1 MTFWII
7 NGPNLNMLGNRE
19 PEFYG
24 NVDFDTYLKSIEKR
38 FSEHSI
44 HYFQSNHEGALIDKM
59 QEVYENADGIVLNAA
74 AYTHT
79 SIAIADC
86 VAAIDCPVVEVHISD
101 IDKREDFR
109 KNSFLNAVCDKTIQ
123 GIGLAGYDQA
133 IQWLIEEKSN

>member
-24 NVDFDTYLKSIEKR
+24 NVDFDAYLKSIEKR

-123 GIGLAGYDQA
+123 GIGLAG
-133 IQWLIEEKSN
+133 

>member
-24 NVDFDTYLKSIEKR
+24 NVDFDAYLKSIEKR